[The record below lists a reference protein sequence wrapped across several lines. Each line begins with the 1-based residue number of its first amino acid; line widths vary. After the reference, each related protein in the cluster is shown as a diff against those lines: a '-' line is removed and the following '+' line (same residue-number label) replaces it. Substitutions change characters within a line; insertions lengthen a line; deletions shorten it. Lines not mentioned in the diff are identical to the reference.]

1 MNTLN
6 LINEAYA
13 HFNRGDIAAYVTAL
27 YAHNVTAHFLPP
39 ELPQNRDGLLRYYLE
54 LQHSFP
60 DMRFEL
66 EGSVTQVDR
75 VAIRFHIDMTHQR
88 DYNGIA
94 ATGKQV
100 TLRGI
105 MFLRFAGEQVREC
118 WLECD
123 FIGLMRQ
130 LGTMMLENQS

>member
-6 LINEAYA
+6 LINNAYT
-13 HFNRGDIAAYVTAL
+13 HFNRGDIEAYVEAL
-27 YAHNVTAHFLPP
+27 YAPDVTAHFLPP
-39 ELPQNRDGLLRYYLE
+39 EQPQDRTGLLHYYWE

-66 EGSVTQVDR
+66 EGSVTQIDR
-75 VAIRFHIDMTHQR
+75 VAIRFHLDMTHQR
-88 DYNGIA
+88 EYNGIA

-105 MFLRFAGEQVREC
+105 MFLRFVGAQVNEC

-130 LGTMMLENQS
+130 LGAMTLEGQI